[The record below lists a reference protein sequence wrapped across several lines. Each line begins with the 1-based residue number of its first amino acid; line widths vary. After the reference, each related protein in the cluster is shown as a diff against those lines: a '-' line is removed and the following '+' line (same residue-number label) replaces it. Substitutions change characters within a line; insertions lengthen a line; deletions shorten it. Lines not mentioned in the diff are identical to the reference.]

1 MTTEGRP
8 SRPAGREPLRPA
20 PAARRTLHEEAAN
33 MKNIKKRTISTLL
46 LVLVF
51 LVGLSLLLYPTVSD
65 YWNSLHQSRAIASYA
80 AQVAGLDDGLYDQLW
95 AEAEAYNAA
104 LVGRADRFHLTE
116 EELEEYQRYLSVPGT
131 NVIGYIE
138 IDKIDCYLPIYHGTD
153 EAVLQV
159 GVGHLEG
166 SSLPVG
172 GASTHC
178 VISGHRG
185 LPSAKLFTDLDQLE
199 VGDTFV
205 LYVLDETLTYEV
217 DQIRIVEPSDVGE
230 LAIEE
235 GQDYCTLVT
244 CTPYGINTHRLL
256 VRGHRVDNA
265 QAASSARVT
274 ADAMQIEPVT
284 VAPLVAIPV
293 LVLLFAGVL
302 VKTRRRGRA
311 RRHPKSNSNKGV
323 P

>member
-1 MTTEGRP
+1 MRSIRGHGMT
-8 SRPAGREPLRPA
+8 A
-20 PAARRTLHEEAAN
+20 AARRTLHEEAAN
-33 MKNIKKRTISTLL
+33 MKKSRKTTVSTIILI
-46 LVLVF
+46 LVF

-80 AQVAGLDDGLYDQLW
+80 GQVANLDDEDYEALW
-95 AEAEAYNAA
+95 AQAEAYNET
-104 LVGRADRFHLTE
+104 LRDKADRFNMSE
-116 EELEEYQRYLSVPGT
+116 EELEEYQTYLSVAGT
-131 NVIGYIE
+131 NVIGYVE

-153 EAVLQV
+153 ESILQV

-166 SSLPVG
+166 SSLPTG
-172 GASTHC
+172 GPGTHC

-217 DQIRIVEPSDVGE
+217 DQIRIVEPTELSE
-230 LAIEE
+230 LAIVDGE
-235 GQDYCTLVT
+235 DYCTLVT

-256 VRGHRVDNA
+256 VRGHRIENEA
-265 QAASSARVT
+265 AASVVRVP

-284 VAPLVAIPV
+284 VAPLVAVPV
-293 LVLLFAGVL
+293 LILLFMGL
-302 VKTRRRGRA
+302 LFMTRRR
-311 RRHPKSNSNKGV
+311 KSVRKKSRKGKKQETIEGGIQNEDT
-323 P
+323 

>member
-1 MTTEGRP
+1 
-8 SRPAGREPLRPA
+8 
-20 PAARRTLHEEAAN
+20 
-33 MKNIKKRTISTLL
+33 MKKKRKKTVSTIILI
-46 LVLVF
+46 LVF

-80 AQVAGLDDGLYDQLW
+80 GQVAGLDDEVYEALW
-95 AEAEAYNAA
+95 AEAEAYNET
-104 LVGRADRFHLTE
+104 LPDKADRFNMSE
-116 EELEEYQRYLSVPGT
+116 EELEEYQTYLSVSGT

-138 IDKIDCYLPIYHGTD
+138 IDKIGCYLPIYHGTD
-153 EAVLQV
+153 ESVLQV

-172 GASTHC
+172 GPGTHC

-185 LPSAKLFTDLDQLE
+185 LPSAKLFTDLDQME

-217 DQIRIVEPSDVGE
+217 DQIRIVEPTEMSE
-230 LAIEE
+230 LAIVE
-235 GQDYCTLVT
+235 GEDYCTLVT

-256 VRGHRVDNA
+256 VRGHRIENEE
-265 QAASSARVT
+265 AAAVVRVP

-284 VAPLVAIPV
+284 VAPLVAVPLLI
-293 LVLLFAGVL
+293 LLFIGL
-302 VKTRRRGRA
+302 LLMTRRRTHSRKQS
-311 RRHPKSNSNKGV
+311 RKGKKQETIKGGIQNEDT
-323 P
+323 